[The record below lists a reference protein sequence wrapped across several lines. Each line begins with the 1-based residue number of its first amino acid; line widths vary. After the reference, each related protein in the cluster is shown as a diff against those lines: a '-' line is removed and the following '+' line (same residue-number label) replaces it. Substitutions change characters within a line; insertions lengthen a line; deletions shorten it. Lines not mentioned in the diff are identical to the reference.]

1 LRRALPARLKP
12 KRERRYW
19 YRVNDFNGPGWKS
32 VRRMA
37 ESQRKQIYSLFE
49 KEVFDSILP
58 PPDVP
63 FLANNDM
70 VFESGAKLLLASMIW
85 AKNHL

>member
-1 LRRALPARLKP
+1 
-12 KRERRYW
+12 
-19 YRVNDFNGPGWKS
+19 
-32 VRRMA
+32 MA
-37 ESQRKQIYSLFE
+37 ESHRRQMYSFFE
-49 KEVFDSILP
+49 KDVFDSILP

-63 FLANNDM
+63 FLAENGV